1 MSISEQD
8 LKKAVDAVF
17 SSYDTDKS
25 GTLETNE
32 VMTLIR
38 DALKQM
44 KQQRQVTEKEVNEFI
59 AQVDKNNDNKINKE
73 ELYFIFKK
81 VVAEKL

>member
-25 GTLETNE
+25 GTLESGE

-44 KQQRQVTEKEVNEFI
+44 KQQR
-59 AQVDKNNDNKINKE
+59 
-73 ELYFIFKK
+73 
-81 VVAEKL
+81 